1 YGVQGLA
8 MALLFGDGK
17 VIFRPR
23 MRIYPCRQGQTE
35 NSMRSPAGRA
45 QAGRR
50 TPQGEQARSARP
62 KSGQAVERG
71 IEQGAKA
78 CALIEV
84 RENSG
89 GLLLESSMADFVSS
103 TFEER
108 PHAVLGRLH
117 MKLQSKNAPTYCKG
131 LGLCDL
137 AAGEQRCPAR
147 QIVCLAMP
155 MKW

>member
-1 YGVQGLA
+1 MVSSALTRSLAIGSAPPNSAASSLPTAFWWPEFRCRTAWRYAVQGLA

-50 TPQGEQARSARP
+50 RMPQGEQARSARP

-84 RENSG
+84 R
-89 GLLLESSMADFVSS
+89 
-103 TFEER
+103 
-108 PHAVLGRLH
+108 
-117 MKLQSKNAPTYCKG
+117 
-131 LGLCDL
+131 
-137 AAGEQRCPAR
+137 
-147 QIVCLAMP
+147 
-155 MKW
+155 